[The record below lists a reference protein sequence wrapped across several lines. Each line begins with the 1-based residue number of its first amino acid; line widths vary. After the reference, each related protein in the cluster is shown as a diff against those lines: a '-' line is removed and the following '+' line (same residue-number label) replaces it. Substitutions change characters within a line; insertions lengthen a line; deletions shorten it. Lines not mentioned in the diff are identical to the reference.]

1 MKIIA
6 TDTAAEAGFSAAL
19 LVAALVTAHPTAILG
34 LATGSSPQ
42 PLYEA
47 LEQEKVDLRRVRAF
61 SLDEYLGLGPADEE
75 SYARTIRRD
84 VVERLG
90 LDPCLVRTPDGLAN
104 DLCQEAADYER
115 SIRDAGGIDLQI
127 LGIGSNG
134 HLAFNEPQSAFNSRT
149 RVVGLAQRTRE
160 DNARFFKTAA
170 DVPTHA
176 ITQGLG
182 TIFEA
187 RQLLLIAH
195 GEGKAHAVARA
206 VEGPVTE
213 DFPASLIQ
221 RHPRATLVLDEA
233 AASRLRSSVLFQ
245 AALAARATASSLTH
259 SASHGREG

>member
-1 MKIIA
+1 MRIIA
-6 TDTAAEAGFSAAL
+6 TDTAAEAGFTAAL
-19 LVAALVTAHPTAILG
+19 LVAALVTAQPTAVLG

-42 PLYEA
+42 TLYEA
-47 LEQEKVDLRRVRAF
+47 LERENVDLRRVRAF
-61 SLDEYLGLGPADEE
+61 SLDEYLGLGHADPE
-75 SYARTIRRD
+75 SYAQTIRRD

-90 LDPCLVRTPDGLAN
+90 LDPALVRTPDGLA
-104 DLCQEAADYER
+104 DDPRQEAAEYER

-134 HLAFNEPQSAFNSRT
+134 HLAFNEPPSAFDSRT
-149 RVVGLAQRTRE
+149 RVVELAQRTRQ
-160 DNARFFKTAA
+160 DNARFFRAAA

-195 GEGKAHAVARA
+195 GEGKAQAVARA

-221 RHPRATLVLDEA
+221 RHPRATLVLDGA
-233 AASRLRSSVLFQ
+233 AASRLQ
-245 AALAARATASSLTH
+245 PGALATAACGAQLRSRVSP
-259 SASHGREG
+259 

>member
-6 TDTAAEAGFSAAL
+6 ANNAAECGFSAAL
-19 LVAALVTAHPTAILG
+19 LVAALVTAKPTAVLG

-42 PLYEA
+42 TLYEA
-47 LEQEKVDLRRVRAF
+47 LEQERLELGRVRAF
-61 SLDEYLGLGPADEE
+61 SLDEYLGLGAADEE

-90 LDPCLVRTPDGLAN
+90 LDPARVRTPDGRAQ
-104 DLCQEAADYER
+104 DPCQEAADYER

-134 HLAFNEPQSAFNSRT
+134 HLAFNEPPSAFDSRT
-149 RVVGLAQRTRE
+149 RVVELAQRTRD
-160 DNARFFKTAA
+160 DNARFFAAAA

-182 TIFEA
+182 TISEA

-195 GEGKAHAVARA
+195 GEGKADAVARA

-221 RHPRATLVLDEA
+221 RHPRVTLVLDEA
-233 AASRLRSSVLFQ
+233 AASRLQPS
-245 AALAARATASSLTH
+245 ALA
-259 SASHGREG
+259 HGAVGAGRREC